1 MLRNKYTVLTSLSLT
16 LLSGCASVPMASS
29 EQNTA
34 LKAFPSPAGNNAGL
48 YVYRDT
54 FAGQALKKTVS
65 IDGSVIGETANK
77 TFFYKQI
84 TPGQHTLSTES
95 EFSDNS
101 ITFQAVSGKNYFA
114 EQEIKMGVLVAG
126 ADVAMVSEDQ
136 GKKKVLECD
145 LAK

>member
-1 MLRNKYTVLTSLSLT
+1 MRSAAEVSMK
-16 LLSGCASVPMASS
+16 
-29 EQNTA
+29 
-34 LKAFPSPAGNNAGL
+34 L
-48 YVYRDT
+48 YYST
-54 FAGQALKKTVS
+54 T
-65 IDGSVIGETANK
+65 DGSVIGETANK